1 MLTVSAESQL
11 IKLTNNKQVAKPLDF
26 VIAHYQEAMKAVC
39 LFFGHEPD
47 IADSVYSREDN

>member
-1 MLTVSAESQL
+1 MTVSAESQL